1 MIWLWLILVL
11 MCAYLLGSIPVGF
24 LMVRLFTGED
34 VRQMGSG
41 RTGGTNTW
49 RVAGLLPGALTTLLD
64 GTKATLSVWLAQAVV
79 PVELRYWGM
88 ALAGVSAILGHNYPV
103 FLRFKG
109 GAGGAPCVG
118 GAVGLWWPSILFVLP
133 IALVI
138 WWGIGYA
145 SLATL
150 SVSVIVTVLFAVRAI
165 SLPAVAPWE
174 FILYGV
180 GAFLL
185 LVWTL
190 RPNLRRLLRGE
201 ERRFNPFA
209 KRQV

>member
-1 MIWLWLILVL
+1 MVWLILVL
-11 MCAYLLGSIPVGF
+11 VCAYLLGSIPVGF

-49 RVAGLLPGALTTLLD
+49 RVAGRLPGVLTTVLD
-64 GTKATLSVWLAQAVV
+64 GFKAAAGVWLAQAVV
-79 PVELRYWGM
+79 PAELRYWGM
-88 ALAGVSAILGHNYPV
+88 ALAGVCAILGHNYPV

-109 GAGGAPCVG
+109 GAGGASCVG
-118 GAVGLWWPSILFVLP
+118 GAVGLWAPSILIVLP

-150 SVSVIVTVLFAVRAI
+150 SVAVIITVLFGARAI
-165 SLPAVAPWE
+165 FWPAVAPWE
-174 FILYGV
+174 FIFYGV
-180 GAFLL
+180 GAIVLL
-185 LVWTL
+185 AWAL
-190 RPNLRRLLRGE
+190 RPNFQRLVRGE
-201 ERRFNPFA
+201 ERRFNPRA